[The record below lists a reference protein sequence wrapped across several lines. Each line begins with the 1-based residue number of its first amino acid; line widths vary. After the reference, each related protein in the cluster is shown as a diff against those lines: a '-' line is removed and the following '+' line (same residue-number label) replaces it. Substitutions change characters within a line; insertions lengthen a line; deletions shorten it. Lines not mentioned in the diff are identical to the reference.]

1 LVNKHGTLYSVRGTT
16 SNERGSIMP
25 RRKDIKKVLMIGS
38 GPIIIGQACE
48 FDYSGSQAC
57 KALREE
63 GYWTILVNSNPAT
76 IMTDPGMADVTYIE
90 PLNVEILTK
99 IIKKERPDA
108 ILPTLGGQTGLNL
121 AFFLMKEGILKK
133 YGVESIGASVAAIS
147 CAEDRELFKKAMQE
161 IGVGVPKSGIA
172 TTLEQGLKIGLG
184 IGFPLI
190 LRPAYCLGGS
200 GGATVYNREELE
212 KFLSKGLE
220 TSPVHQVLVE
230 QSVLGWKEIEFE
242 VMRDCADNVIMI
254 TSMENVDPMG
264 VHTGDSIVVA
274 PSQSLTQEEY
284 ANFVNLS
291 KRIIRRVGI
300 SGGGANIQFAQ
311 NPQNGDIVII
321 EVNPRLSRSSA
332 LASKATGFPIARVAT
347 KLAVGL
353 TLPEVMNQITGRTT
367 SFFEPT
373 VDYCVFKICRFTF
386 EKFSKAER
394 VLNTSMKAVGEAMS
408 IGRNFREALQKGIRS
423 MEISRFGFGADGKDK
438 ITDDM
443 LKDPDNGLIK
453 TIKDKIRIPNDER
466 LFYIRYGLKA
476 GLPIEEINHL
486 SHIDLWFLDNMKQL
500 VELEEQIKKFRN
512 KSAIEAA
519 DIPLDLLKQAK
530 QDGFSDRQLAH
541 LLNSKEEKVRELR
554 KKHNIKPVYKLVD
567 TCAGEFHAK
576 QPYFYS
582 TYETQEEARVSANKK
597 VIILGG
603 GPNRIGQGIEFDYC
617 CCHAAYALKEEGI
630 DSIMINC
637 NPETVSTDYDTSD
650 RLYFEPLT
658 LEDILNIIELEK
670 PLGVIVQFGGQTPL
684 NLAVPLIKAGVNLLG
699 TSADSIDIAEDRKR
713 FKQMLHKLNLLQPE
727 NGTAFN
733 FEEAKNVAKKIGYPV
748 LVRPS
753 YVLGGRA
760 MEIVYEENTLE
771 KFIKEATEVSGEH
784 PVLIDKFLE
793 DAIEVDVDLIGDG
806 EDFCIGGIME
816 HIEQAGV
823 HSGDA
828 AMALPTYTLSDVILR
843 KIREASHQ
851 MAKELKIV
859 GLMNIQYAVK
869 DDKVYVLEVNPR
881 ASRTVPFVSKAIGVP
896 LAKLATKIMLGKK
909 LKDLSLTQEI
919 IPKHVAVK
927 ESVFPF
933 NRFPGV
939 DIILGPEMKST
950 GEVMGIDKDFSRAY
964 IKSQIAAGQ
973 RLPKKG
979 NVFISVCDRDKRSIV
994 FVAKKL
1000 QDFGFHVYATSG
1012 TAVALQQNNIKVT
1025 VLPKIAEGRP
1035 NILDLMKDGKIQLV
1049 INTPSGRIPRQDEL
1063 KIRSQVILYNIP
1075 YTTTIFGAQ
1084 ATVNGIEALIKKDLQ
1099 VKSLQEYHKVKSKIQ
1114 NPKSQKH
1121 GKNKRKDK

>member
-1 LVNKHGTLYSVRGTT
+1 
-16 SNERGSIMP
+16 MP

-63 GYWTILVNSNPAT
+63 GFFTILVNSNPAT
-76 IMTDPGMADVTYIE
+76 IMTDPGMADITYIE
-90 PLNVEILTK
+90 PLSVEMVTK
-99 IIKKERPDA
+99 IIAKERPDA

-121 AFFLMKEGILKK
+121 AFFLMKEGVLKK
-133 YGVESIGASVAAIS
+133 YGVESIGAPVEAIS

-161 IGVGVPKSGIA
+161 IGVDVPKSGIA
-172 TTLEQGLKIGLG
+172 MSVEQGIKIGTS

-200 GGATVYNREELE
+200 GGSTVYNKEELE
-212 KFLSKGLE
+212 KFLLKGLE

-242 VMRDCADNVIMI
+242 VMRDSVDNVIMI

-274 PSQSLTQEEY
+274 PSQSLTAEEY
-284 ANFVNLS
+284 VNFVNLS

-300 SGGGANIQFAQ
+300 TGGGANIQFAQ
-311 NPQNGDIVII
+311 NPDNGHIVII

-353 TLPEVMNQITGRTT
+353 TLPEVMNQITGKTT

-386 EKFSKAER
+386 EKFPRAER
-394 VLNTSMKAVGEAMS
+394 VINTSMKAVGEAMS
-408 IGRNFREALQKGIRS
+408 IGRNFKEALQKGIRS
-423 MEISRFGFGADGKDK
+423 IEISRYGFGADGKDK
-438 ITDDM
+438 ISDEA
-443 LKDPDNGLIK
+443 LKDPDNGLMK
-453 TIKDKIRIPNDER
+453 LIKDKIRIPNDER

-476 GLPIEEINHL
+476 GLSVEEIYSL
-486 SHIDLWFLDNMKQL
+486 SRIDRWFIHNMKEL
-500 VELEEQIKKFRN
+500 VEMEGEIKKFRCGN
-512 KSAIEAA
+512 NEEIK
-519 DIPLDLLKQAK
+519 IPVALLARAK
-530 QDGFSDRQLAH
+530 KDGFSDRQLAF
-541 LLNSKEEKVRELR
+541 LLNTREEKVRELR
-554 KKHNIKPVYKLVD
+554 KKNNVKPVYKLVD

-582 TYETQEEARVSANKK
+582 TYETAEEARPSKNKK
-597 VIILGG
+597 VVILGG

-617 CCHAAYALKEEGI
+617 CCHAAYALREEGV
-630 DSIMINC
+630 DSIMVNC

-670 PLGVIVQFGGQTPL
+670 PIGVIVQFGGQTPI
-684 NLAVPLIKAGVNLLG
+684 NLAVPLRRAGVTLLG

-727 NGTAFN
+727 NGTAFT
-733 FEEAKNVAKKIGYPV
+733 FDEAKEVARKIGYPV

-760 MEIVYEENTLE
+760 MEIVYDEATLE
-771 KFIKEATEVSGEH
+771 RFIKEAAEVSGEH

-793 DAIEVDVDLIGDG
+793 DAIEVDVDLIADG
-806 EDFCIGGIME
+806 ETFVIGGIME
-816 HIEQAGV
+816 HIEEAGI
-823 HSGDA
+823 HSGDS
-828 AMALPTYTLSDVILR
+828 AMSLPPYTLSLEILNQ
-843 KIREASHQ
+843 IRQATYK
-851 MAKELKIV
+851 MAKELNTV
-859 GLMNIQYAVK
+859 GLMNVQYAVK
-869 DDKVYVLEVNPR
+869 DERVYVLEVNPR
-881 ASRTVPFVSKAIGVP
+881 ASRTIPFVSKAIGMP
-896 LAKLATKIMLGKK
+896 LAKLATKVMLGKK
-909 LKDLSLTQEI
+909 LKDLEFTQEI
-919 IPKHVAVK
+919 IPKHVSVK

-939 DIILGPEMKST
+939 DVILGPEMKST
-950 GEVMGIDKDFSRAY
+950 GEVMGVDADFGRAY
-964 IKSQIAAGQ
+964 IKSQLAAGQ
-973 RLPKKG
+973 NLPRKG
-979 NVFISVCDRDKRSIV
+979 NVFISVRDKDKRAVV
-994 FVAKKL
+994 FIAKKL
-1000 QDFGFHVYATSG
+1000 QDLGFRIYSTSG
-1012 TAVALQQNNIKVT
+1012 TAQALEKNGIEVK

-1035 NILDLMKDGKIQLV
+1035 NVLDLMKDGKIQLV
-1049 INTPSGRIPRQDEL
+1049 INTPSGRIPRQDEI
-1063 KIRSQVILYNIP
+1063 KIRSQVVLYNIP
-1075 YTTTIFGAQ
+1075 YTTTISGAQ
-1084 ATVNGIEALIKKDLQ
+1084 ATVNGIEALLKKELG
-1099 VKSLQEYHKVKSKIQ
+1099 VRSLQEYHRKGKAQ
-1114 NPKSQKH
+1114 RDRH
-1121 GKNKRKDK
+1121 GKNKRKNK

>member
-1 LVNKHGTLYSVRGTT
+1 
-16 SNERGSIMP
+16 MP
-25 RRKDIKKVLMIGS
+25 RRKDIKKILIIGS
-38 GPIIIGQACE
+38 GPIVIGQACE

-63 GYWTILVNSNPAT
+63 GYHTVLVNSNPAT
-76 IMTDPGMADVTYIE
+76 IMTDPGLADVTYIE
-90 PLNVEILTK
+90 PLNIEMVTK
-99 IIKKERPDA
+99 IIAKERPDA

-133 YGVESIGASVAAIS
+133 YGVESIGASVNAIS

-161 IGVGVPKSGIA
+161 IGVDLPKSGIA
-172 TTLEQGLKIGLG
+172 TSLEEGIKIGLG

-200 GGATVYNREELE
+200 GGSIVYNHEELE
-212 KFLSKGLE
+212 KSLAKGLE
-220 TSPVHQVLVE
+220 ISPVHQILVE

-274 PSQSLTQEEY
+274 PAQTLTKEEY
-284 ANFVNLS
+284 GNFVNLS
-291 KRIIRRVGI
+291 KKIIRRVGI
-300 SGGGANIQFAQ
+300 TGGGANIQFGQ
-311 NPQNGDIVII
+311 NPDNGHIVII

-347 KLAVGL
+347 KLAVGF
-353 TLPEVMNQITGRTT
+353 TLPEVMNQITGKTT

-386 EKFSKAER
+386 EKFPNSER
-394 VLNTSMKAVGEAMS
+394 LLNTSMKAVGEAMS
-408 IGRNFREALQKGIRS
+408 IGRNFKEAFQKGIRS
-423 MEISRFGFGADGKDK
+423 IEIKRFGFGADGKDK
-438 ITDDM
+438 ITDDE
-443 LKDPDNGLIK
+443 LKNPENGILK
-453 TIKDKIRIPNDER
+453 TIKDKIRLPNDER
-466 LFYIRYGLKA
+466 LFYIRYALKA
-476 GLPIEEINHL
+476 GISVDEIHEL
-486 SHIDLWFLDNMKQL
+486 SKIDRWFLDNMKEL
-500 VELEEQIKKFRN
+500 VEIEEEIKKHRN
-512 KSAIEAA
+512 SSSEA
-519 DIPLDLLKQAK
+519 DIKIPVDLLKKAK
-530 QDGFSDRQLAH
+530 ENGFSDQQLGF
-541 LLNSKEEKVRELR
+541 LLNAKEANVRELR
-554 KKHNIKPVYKLVD
+554 KKNKVQAVYKLVD
-567 TCAGEFHAK
+567 TCAGEFNAK
-576 QPYFYS
+576 QPYYYS
-582 TYETQEEARVSANKK
+582 TFETSEEARPSNNKK

-630 DSIMINC
+630 DSIMVNC

-658 LEDILNIIELEK
+658 LEDIMNIIEVEK
-670 PLGVIVQFGGQTPL
+670 PMGLIVQFGGQTPL
-684 NLAVPLIKAGVNLLG
+684 NLAVPLRKAGVQLLG

-733 FEEAKNVAKKIGYPV
+733 YEEAKEVARKIGYPV

-760 MEIVYEENTLE
+760 MEIVYEESMLE
-771 KFIKEATEVSGEH
+771 RFIKEAAEVSGDH

-806 EDFCIGGIME
+806 ETFIIGGILE
-816 HIEQAGV
+816 HIEEAGI
-823 HSGDA
+823 HSGDS
-828 AMALPTYTLSDVILR
+828 AMSLPSYTLSQDLLN
-843 KIREASHQ
+843 KIREATCK
-851 MAKELKIV
+851 MARELNVV
-859 GLMNIQYAVK
+859 GLMNVQYAIK

-881 ASRTVPFVSKAIGVP
+881 ASRTVPFVSKAIGIP
-896 LAKLATKIMLGKK
+896 LAKLATKVMLGKK
-909 LKDLSLTQEI
+909 LKDLGLTQEI
-919 IPKHVAVK
+919 VPKYFTVK

-950 GEVMGIDKDFSRAY
+950 GEVMGIDKDFGAAY
-964 IKSQIAAGQ
+964 IKSQLAAGQ
-973 RLPKKG
+973 KLPKKG
-979 NVFISVCDRDKRSIV
+979 NVFISVRDKDKRTVLFI
-994 FVAKKL
+994 AKKL
-1000 QDFGFHVYATSG
+1000 QDMGFHIYSTSG
-1012 TAVALQQNNIKVT
+1012 TAAALEKNNIKVN

-1035 NILDLMKDGKIQLV
+1035 NVLDLMKDGKIQLV
-1049 INTPSGRIPRQDEL
+1049 INTPSGRIPRQDEV
-1063 KIRSQVILYNIP
+1063 KIRSHVILYNIP
-1075 YTTTIFGAQ
+1075 YTTTISGAQ
-1084 ATVNGIEALIKKDLQ
+1084 ATVNGIEAMVKKDLG
-1099 VKSLQEYHKVKSKIQ
+1099 VKSLQEYHSKKDGKVK
-1114 NPKSQKH
+1114 H
-1121 GKNKRKDK
+1121 KNK

>member
-1 LVNKHGTLYSVRGTT
+1 
-16 SNERGSIMP
+16 
-25 RRKDIKKVLMIGS
+25 MIGS

-63 GYWTILVNSNPAT
+63 GYFTILVNSNPAT

-90 PLNVEILTK
+90 PLSVEIVAK
-99 IIKKERPDA
+99 IIAKERPDA

-121 AFFLMKEGILKK
+121 AFFLMKRGILKK
-133 YGVESIGASVAAIS
+133 YGVESIGAPVEAIS

-161 IGVGVPKSGIA
+161 IGVDVPKSGIA
-172 TTLEQGLKIGLG
+172 TSIEQGMKIGLG

-200 GGATVYNREELE
+200 GGSIAYNKEELE
-212 KFLSKGLE
+212 KFLLKGLE
-220 TSPVHQVLVE
+220 TSPVQQVLVE

-242 VMRDCADNVIMI
+242 VMRDCVDNVIMI

-264 VHTGDSIVVA
+264 IHTGDSIVVA
-274 PSQSLTQEEY
+274 PSQTLTAQEY
-284 ANFVNLS
+284 VNFVNLS

-300 SGGGANIQFAQ
+300 TGGGANIQFAQ
-311 NPQNGDIVII
+311 NPDNGSIVII

-353 TLPEVMNQITGRTT
+353 TLPEVMNQITGKTT

-386 EKFSKAER
+386 EKFPRAER
-394 VLNTSMKAVGEAMS
+394 IINTSMKAVGEAMS
-408 IGRNFREALQKGIRS
+408 IGRNFKEAMQKGIRS
-423 MEISRFGFGADGKDK
+423 IEISRFGFGADGKDK
-438 ITDDM
+438 ITDEM
-443 LKDPDNGLIK
+443 LKIPDNGLLK

-466 LFYIRYGLKA
+466 LFYIRYALKA
-476 GLPIEEINHL
+476 GLSIDEIYNL
-486 SHIDLWFLDNMKQL
+486 SRIDRWFIDNMKQL
-500 VELEEQIKKFRN
+500 VELEEKIKKFKN
-512 KSAIEAA
+512 AKSDEEIE
-519 DIPLDLLKQAK
+519 IPLELLRLAK
-530 QDGFSDRQLAH
+530 KDGFSDRQLAY
-541 LLNSKEEKVRELR
+541 LLNSKEQRIAEFR
-554 KKHNIKPVYKLVD
+554 KKHNLKAVYKLVD
-567 TCAGEFHAK
+567 TCAGEFNAK
-576 QPYFYS
+576 QPYYYS
-582 TYETQEEARVSANKK
+582 TYETAQEARTSKNKK
-597 VIILGG
+597 VVILGG

-630 DSIMINC
+630 DSIMVNC

-670 PLGVIVQFGGQTPL
+670 PIGVIVQFGGQTPI
-684 NLAVPLIKAGVNLLG
+684 NLAVPLRKAGVHLLG

-713 FKQMLHKLNLLQPE
+713 FKQMLHKLDLLQPD
-727 NGTAFN
+727 NGTAFT
-733 FEEAKNVAKKIGYPV
+733 FAEAKEVAKKIGYPV

-760 MEIVYEENTLE
+760 MEIVYDELMLE
-771 KFIKEATEVSGEH
+771 KFIKEAAEVSGEH

-806 EDFCIGGIME
+806 SSFIIGGIME
-816 HIEQAGV
+816 HIEEAGI
-823 HSGDA
+823 HSGDS
-828 AMALPTYTLSDVILR
+828 AMSLPTFSLSPDILN
-843 KIREASHQ
+843 KIRQATYK
-851 MAKELKIV
+851 MAQELNTV
-859 GLMNIQYAVK
+859 GLMNVQYAVK
-869 DDKVYVLEVNPR
+869 DDSVYVLEVNPR
-881 ASRTVPFVSKAIGVP
+881 ASRTVPFVSKAIGIP
-896 LAKLATKIMLGKK
+896 LAKLATKVMLGKK
-909 LKDLSLTQEI
+909 LKDLGFTQEV

-939 DIILGPEMKST
+939 DVILGPEMKST
-950 GEVMGIDKDFSRAY
+950 GEVMGIDSDFGRAY
-964 IKSQIAAGQ
+964 IKSQLAAGQ
-973 RLPKKG
+973 NLPKKG
-979 NVFISVCDRDKRSIV
+979 NVFISVRDKDKRAIV
-994 FVAKKL
+994 FIAKKL
-1000 QDFGFHVYATSG
+1000 QDLSFHIYATSG
-1012 TAVALQQNNIKVT
+1012 TAAALEKNNIKVS

-1049 INTPSGRIPRQDEL
+1049 INTPSGRIPRQDEV

-1075 YTTTIFGAQ
+1075 YTTTISGAQ
-1084 ATVNGIEALIKKDLQ
+1084 ATVNGMEALIKKDLG
-1099 VKSLQEYHKVKSKIQ
+1099 VKSLQEYHRKLQIANRKLQDAKRRTHNAKQ
-1114 NPKSQKH
+1114 NGKD
-1121 GKNKRKDK
+1121 KNKNK

>member
-1 LVNKHGTLYSVRGTT
+1 
-16 SNERGSIMP
+16 MP

-63 GYWTILVNSNPAT
+63 GYFTILVNSNPAT

-90 PLNVEILTK
+90 PLSVEMVTK
-99 IIKKERPDA
+99 IIAKERPDA
-108 ILPTLGGQTGLNL
+108 VLPTLGGQTGLNL
-121 AFFLMKEGILKK
+121 TFFLMKEGVLKK
-133 YGVESIGASVAAIS
+133 YSVESIGASVEAIS
-147 CAEDRELFKKAMQE
+147 CAEDRQLFKKAMQE

-172 TTLEQGLKIGLG
+172 DSLEEGMKIGLN

-200 GGATVYNREELE
+200 GGATAYNKEELE
-212 KFLSKGLE
+212 AFLNKGLE

-242 VMRDCADNVIMI
+242 VIRDCADNVIMI

-274 PSQSLTQEEY
+274 PAQTLTAEEY
-284 ANFVNLS
+284 NNFVNLS
-291 KRIIRRVGI
+291 KRIIRRVGV
-300 SGGGANIQFAQ
+300 SGGGANIQFGQ
-311 NPQNGDIVII
+311 NPANGEIVII

-373 VDYCVFKICRFTF
+373 VDYCVFKVCRFTF
-386 EKFSKAER
+386 EKFAKTER
-394 VLNTSMKAVGEAMS
+394 LLNTSMKAVGEAMS
-408 IGRNFREALQKGIRS
+408 IGRNFKESFQKGLRS
-423 MEISRFGFGADGKDK
+423 IEISRYGFGADGKDK
-438 ITDDM
+438 ISDAA
-443 LKDPDNGLIK
+443 LKKANAGLLK
-453 TIKDKIRIPNDER
+453 LIKDKIRIPNDER
-466 LFYIRYGLKA
+466 MFYIRYALKA
-476 GLPIEEINHL
+476 GLSIEEIHRL
-486 SHIDLWFLDNMKQL
+486 SKIDCWFLDNMQQL
-500 VELEEQIKKFRN
+500 VELEEEIKKYRN
-512 KSAIEAA
+512 KKDNDALE
-519 DIPLDLLKQAK
+519 IPVDLLLQAK
-530 QDGFSDRQLAH
+530 KDGFSDRQLAF
-541 LLNSKEEKVRELR
+541 LLNAKENKVREFR
-554 KKHNIKPVYKLVD
+554 NKNNIKAAYKLVD

-582 TYETQEEARVSANKK
+582 TYETAQEARVSKNKK
-597 VIILGG
+597 VVILGG

-617 CCHAAYALKEEGI
+617 CCHAAYALKEAGYE
-630 DSIMINC
+630 SIMINC

-670 PLGVIVQFGGQTPL
+670 PVGVIVQFGGQTPL
-684 NLAVPLIKAGVNLLG
+684 NLAVPLRKAGVNLLG

-713 FKQMLHKLNLLQPE
+713 FKQILHKLDLLQPA
-727 NGTAFN
+727 NGTAFT
-733 FEEAKNVAKKIGYPV
+733 FTEAKAVAAEIGYPV

-760 MEIVYEENTLE
+760 MEIVYDEATLE
-771 KFIKEATEVSGEH
+771 KFISEAAEVSGEH

-806 EDFCIGGIME
+806 ETYVIGGMLE
-816 HIEQAGV
+816 HIEEAGI
-823 HSGDA
+823 HSGDS
-828 AMALPTYTLSDVILR
+828 AMAIPAHTLSEELLNKV
-843 KIREASHQ
+843 REATYK
-851 MAKELKIV
+851 MAGELKVI
-859 GLMNIQYAVK
+859 GLMNVQYAIK
-869 DDKVYVLEVNPR
+869 DEQVYILEVNPR
-881 ASRTVPFVSKAIGVP
+881 ASRTVPFVSKTIGIP
-896 LAKLATKIMLGKK
+896 LAKLATRVMLGAK
-909 LKDLSLTQEI
+909 LKDLKFTQEI
-919 IPKHVAVK
+919 VPKHVAVK

-950 GEVMGIDKDFSRAY
+950 GEVMGLDVDFGRAY
-964 IKSQIAAGQ
+964 IKSQLAAGQ
-973 RLPKKG
+973 KLPRQG
-979 NVFISVCDRDKRSIV
+979 NVFISVRDKDKNAVIPIAR
-994 FVAKKL
+994 KL
-1000 QDFGFHVYATSG
+1000 VDLGFRIYATSG
-1012 TAVALQQNNIKVT
+1012 TAEILKKSRIGVK

-1035 NILDLMKDGKIQLV
+1035 NVLDLMKDGKVQLV
-1049 INTPSGRIPRQDEL
+1049 INTPSGRIPRQDEI
-1063 KIRSQVILYNIP
+1063 KIRSQVVIYNIP
-1075 YTTTIFGAQ
+1075 YTTTISAAQ
-1084 ATVNGIEALIKKDLQ
+1084 ATVSGIEVLLKKDLD
-1099 VKSLQEYHKVKSKIQ
+1099 VKALQQYHKKAAS
-1114 NPKSQKH
+1114 SQSRQVTRN
-1121 GKNKRKDK
+1121 GKNKPKNR

>member
-1 LVNKHGTLYSVRGTT
+1 
-16 SNERGSIMP
+16 MP
-25 RRKDIKKVLMIGS
+25 LRKDIKKVLMIGS

-63 GYWTILVNSNPAT
+63 GYITILVNSNPAT

-90 PLNVEILTK
+90 PLSVEVLTR
-99 IIKKERPDA
+99 IIAKERPDA

-133 YGVESIGASVAAIS
+133 YGVESIGASVEAIS
-147 CAEDRELFKKAMQE
+147 CAEDRHLFKKAMQE
-161 IGVGVPKSGIA
+161 IGVDVPKSGIA
-172 TTLEQGLKIGLG
+172 TTLEQGMKIGLN
-184 IGFPLI
+184 IGFPII

-200 GGATVYNREELE
+200 GGATAYNKEELAR
-212 KFLSKGLE
+212 FLSKGLE

-242 VMRDCADNVIMI
+242 VMRDSVDNVIMI

-274 PSQSLTQEEY
+274 PAQSLTAEEY
-284 ANFVNLS
+284 TNFVNLS

-300 SGGGANIQFAQ
+300 SGGGANIQFGQ
-311 NPQNGDIVII
+311 NPDNGHIVII

-353 TLPEVMNQITGRTT
+353 TLPEVMNQITGKTT

-386 EKFSKAER
+386 EKFPRAER
-394 VLNTSMKAVGEAMS
+394 LLNTSMKAVGEAMS
-408 IGRNFREALQKGIRS
+408 IGRNFKEALQKGIRS
-423 MEISRFGFGADGKDK
+423 IEIGRFGFGADGKDK
-438 ITDDM
+438 ITDEM
-443 LKDPDNGLIK
+443 LAAPDSGLLKMIK
-453 TIKDKIRIPNDER
+453 EKIRTPNDER

-476 GLPIEEINHL
+476 GLSIDEIYAL
-486 SHIDLWFLDNMKQL
+486 SHIDRWFIDNMQQL
-500 VELEEQIKKFRN
+500 VELEEKIKKFRN
-512 KSAIEAA
+512 KKPEDAIE
-519 DIPLDLLKQAK
+519 IPAELLREAK
-530 QDGFSDRQLAH
+530 KDGFSDRQLAY
-541 LLNSKEEKVRELR
+541 LLNSKEDKVREFSG
-554 KKHNIKPVYKLVD
+554 KNDVKAVYKLVD
-567 TCAGEFHAK
+567 TCAGEFQAK

-582 TYETQEEARVSANKK
+582 TYEGAEEARPSKNKK
-597 VIILGG
+597 VMILGG

-630 DSIMINC
+630 DSIMVNC

-658 LEDILNIIELEK
+658 LEDILNIIALEK
-670 PLGVIVQFGGQTPL
+670 PMGVIVQFGGQTPL
-684 NLAVPLIKAGVNLLG
+684 NLAVPLRKMGVELLG

-713 FKQMLHKLNLLQPE
+713 FKQMLHKLELLQPD
-727 NGTAFN
+727 NGTAFT
-733 FEEAKNVAKKIGYPV
+733 FQEAKEVAKKIGYPV

-760 MEIVYEENTLE
+760 MEIVYDEQTLE
-771 KFIKEATEVSGEH
+771 KFIKEAAEVSGEH

-806 EDFCIGGIME
+806 STFVIGGIME
-816 HIEQAGV
+816 HIEEAGI
-823 HSGDA
+823 HSGDS
-828 AMALPTYTLSDVILR
+828 AMALPTFTLSEDILNQ
-843 KIREASHQ
+843 IREASCK
-851 MAKELKIV
+851 MARELNV
-859 GLMNIQYAVK
+859 LGLMNVQYAVK
-869 DDKVYVLEVNPR
+869 DNVVYVLEVNPR
-881 ASRTVPFVSKAIGVP
+881 ASRTVPLVSKVIGAP
-896 LAKLATKIMLGKK
+896 LAKLATKVMLGKK
-909 LKDLSLTQEI
+909 LKDLGFTQEI
-919 IPKHVAVK
+919 IPGHVAVK

-933 NRFPGV
+933 SRFPGV

-950 GEVMGIDKDFSRAY
+950 GEVMGIDADFGRAY

-973 RLPKKG
+973 KLPKKG
-979 NVFISVCDRDKRSIV
+979 GVFISVRDKDKRAIV
-994 FVAKKL
+994 FIAKKL
-1000 QDFGFHVYATSG
+1000 QDLGFYIYATSG
-1012 TAVALQQNNIKVT
+1012 TASALEKNGISVK

-1035 NILDLMKDGKIQLV
+1035 NILDYMRDGKVQMV
-1049 INTPSGRIPRQDEL
+1049 INTPSGRIPRQDEV
-1063 KIRSQVILYNIP
+1063 KIRSQVILYNIA

-1084 ATVNGIEALIKKDLQ
+1084 ATVNGIEALAKKDLQ
-1099 VKSLQEYHKVKSKIQ
+1099 VRSLQRYHKEISA
-1114 NPKSQKH
+1114 QKH
-1121 GKNKRKDK
+1121 GKNKRKNK